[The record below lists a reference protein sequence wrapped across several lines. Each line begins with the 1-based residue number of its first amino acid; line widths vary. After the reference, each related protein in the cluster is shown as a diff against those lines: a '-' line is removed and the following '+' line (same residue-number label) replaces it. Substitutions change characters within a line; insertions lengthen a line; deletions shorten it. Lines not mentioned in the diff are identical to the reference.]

1 MFPTVAMAITSTENW
16 VTWRDW
22 AWRVETGRGMEG
34 GEEARM
40 AQVEW
45 KEMCLDVRDVIVAR
59 SDGAGARRPRRKHH
73 MGRTETDFGLRVTA
87 SVTVL
92 FTQSQVTASQDTL
105 YLIICQTG
113 KGNAEIFSNFFFL
126 VN

>member
-1 MFPTVAMAITSTENW
+1 MK
-16 VTWRDW
+16 
-22 AWRVETGRGMEG
+22 G

-45 KEMCLDVRDVIVAR
+45 KEMCLDVRDVIVAW
-59 SDGAGARRPRRKHH
+59 SDGAGARLPRRKHH
-73 MGRTETDFGLRVTA
+73 MGRTETDFGLCVTA

-113 KGNAEIFSNFFFL
+113 TGNAEIFSNFIFL